1 VNNSIGENSV
11 NISNF
16 LNNECINK
24 YVTWYRLYNFLLDG
38 RDADVIDLN
47 YKKEWDVLFNKQ
59 IISGDYL
66 KMSFLVRS
74 ATLFTEIV
82 LRTSIQQELLFREY
96 KRKLTR
102 MVNVE
107 NSVRQA
113 SRANASEGED
123 HNFHNFFQIVIS
135 NTNSEKK
142 NIFKQKYYNLEVRF
156 VAYELFSEFIYTLYF

>member
-1 VNNSIGENSV
+1 MNNSIGENSV

-24 YVTWYRLYNFLLDG
+24 YVTWYRLYNFLIDG

-66 KMSFLVRS
+66 KMSFLVGS
-74 ATLFTEIV
+74 VTLFTEIV

-113 SRANASEGED
+113 S
-123 HNFHNFFQIVIS
+123 
-135 NTNSEKK
+135 
-142 NIFKQKYYNLEVRF
+142 
-156 VAYELFSEFIYTLYF
+156 